1 MFRRLLTYLLIAAPT
16 LSGADK
22 PADKTLELLREMG
35 ALQDQIKALQQS
47 LEGKLAQLGQSNAE
61 QMRAAAEQAAKA
73 TEGLVNRLE
82 KDLQNSQDQQNKTL
96 AAVAGLSSQL
106 QAVTDNLG
114 TMREAMND
122 LTTSLSKLST
132 QVSDLTNV
140 VKSAQVAKPGPG
152 AGPEI
157 SATDLFASAESD
169 RLGGKFDLALQE
181 YAEFAT
187 KFADGAQAPDAEYYI
202 GIIHYANKEWDDAV
216 KAYDKL
222 LQSHPDSKRVPEA
235 LYYKGDSLARLGRW
249 PEADTTLKDLRKRF
263 PTTAI
268 AKQSLNIKPPVH

>member
-1 MFRRLLTYLLIAAPT
+1 MFRRLLTYLLIAAPA

-22 PADKTLELLREMG
+22 PADKTLEILREMG

-73 TEGLVNRLE
+73 SDALGNRLD
-82 KDLQNSQDQQNKTL
+82 KGLQNGQDQQNKTL

-140 VKSAQVAKPGPG
+140 VKSTLVAKPAAG

-202 GIIHYANKEWDDAV
+202 GSIHYSNKEWDEAV
-216 KAYDKL
+216 KAFDKL

-263 PTTAI
+263 PATAV
-268 AKQSLNIKPPVH
+268 AKQSLNIKPPVQ